1 MKLKMSC
8 LGSDGNQ
15 KSVVVYLQTD
25 LNNNCYDHIP
35 WILEIYFNFNDA
47 LESIWL
53 QIQYFC
59 T

>member
-25 LNNNCYDHIP
+25 LNNNCYDYIA
-35 WILEIYFNFNDA
+35 WILEIYFNLNDA
-47 LESIWL
+47 QESIWL
-53 QIQYFC
+53 QI
-59 T
+59 